1 MKNIFDLH
9 SNILKEWPQPPV
21 CGATLAPL
29 NRQFAR
35 QGTKKNKKAA
45 RASVFRT
52 DAVQT
57 QTTLI
62 QFRVSSVIREVSKQ
76 NEMVSEGMFLW
87 GYAQTPDGI
96 NALHVDDCKR
106 LLQICSHSKS

>member
-1 MKNIFDLH
+1 MEFFVLNGRNHRFVEQLWHRLIANSLD
-9 SNILKEWPQPPV
+9 KEK
-21 CGATLAPL
+21 
-29 NRQFAR
+29 
-35 QGTKKNKKAA
+35 KKNKKAA

-52 DAVQT
+52 DAVET

-62 QFRVSSVIREVSKQ
+62 QFRVSSVISELSKQ
-76 NEMVSEGMFLW
+76 NEMVSEEMFLW